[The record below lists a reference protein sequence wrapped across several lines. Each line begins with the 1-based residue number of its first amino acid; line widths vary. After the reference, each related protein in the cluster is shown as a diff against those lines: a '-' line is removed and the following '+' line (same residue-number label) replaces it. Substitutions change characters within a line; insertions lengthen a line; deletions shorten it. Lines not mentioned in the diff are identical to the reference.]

1 MDLFLDMSHYVSLI
15 YLVFRL
21 SNFIMIFIQ
30 GDAIITIQ
38 LPLKYYTI
46 YILCT
51 VIFLFIMS
59 LQTNLYE
66 ITTTIFIY
74 IFQNQYL
81 SYKNNYFVLD
91 TYVRKDISEF
101 IDNIFRGAS
110 EVMYEKYLWKW
121 STMFFK
127 EIKIKLQKCTL
138 TSTL

>member
-1 MDLFLDMSHYVSLI
+1 
-15 YLVFRL
+15 
-21 SNFIMIFIQ
+21 
-30 GDAIITIQ
+30 
-38 LPLKYYTI
+38 
-46 YILCT
+46 
-51 VIFLFIMS
+51 MS

-81 SYKNNYFVLD
+81 SYKNNYFVLE
-91 TYVRKDISEF
+91 TYVRKYISEF

-127 EIKIKLQKCTL
+127 EKEIKLQKCTL

>member
-1 MDLFLDMSHYVSLI
+1 
-15 YLVFRL
+15 
-21 SNFIMIFIQ
+21 
-30 GDAIITIQ
+30 
-38 LPLKYYTI
+38 
-46 YILCT
+46 
-51 VIFLFIMS
+51 MS
-59 LQTNLYE
+59 LQTNLYD

-91 TYVRKDISEF
+91 TYLRKDISEF

-121 STMFFK
+121 STMLFK
-127 EIKIKLQKCTL
+127 ELMITLQKCTL

>member
-1 MDLFLDMSHYVSLI
+1 
-15 YLVFRL
+15 
-21 SNFIMIFIQ
+21 
-30 GDAIITIQ
+30 
-38 LPLKYYTI
+38 
-46 YILCT
+46 
-51 VIFLFIMS
+51 MS
-59 LQTNLYE
+59 LQTNLYH

-91 TYVRKDISEF
+91 TYLRKDISEF

-127 EIKIKLQKCTL
+127 E
-138 TSTL
+138 

>member
-1 MDLFLDMSHYVSLI
+1 
-15 YLVFRL
+15 
-21 SNFIMIFIQ
+21 
-30 GDAIITIQ
+30 
-38 LPLKYYTI
+38 
-46 YILCT
+46 
-51 VIFLFIMS
+51 MS

-127 EIKIKLQKCTL
+127 EKEIKLQKCTL

>member
-1 MDLFLDMSHYVSLI
+1 M
-15 YLVFRL
+15 
-21 SNFIMIFIQ
+21 Q
-30 GDAIITIQ
+30 
-38 LPLKYYTI
+38 
-46 YILCT
+46 CT

-59 LQTNLYE
+59 LQTNLYD

-91 TYVRKDISEF
+91 TYLRKDISEF

-127 EIKIKLQKCTL
+127 E
-138 TSTL
+138 

>member
-1 MDLFLDMSHYVSLI
+1 
-15 YLVFRL
+15 
-21 SNFIMIFIQ
+21 
-30 GDAIITIQ
+30 
-38 LPLKYYTI
+38 
-46 YILCT
+46 
-51 VIFLFIMS
+51 MS

-66 ITTTIFIY
+66 ITTIIFIY
-74 IFQNQYL
+74 ISQKQYL

-127 EIKIKLQKCTL
+127 EKEIKLQKCTL

>member
-1 MDLFLDMSHYVSLI
+1 
-15 YLVFRL
+15 
-21 SNFIMIFIQ
+21 
-30 GDAIITIQ
+30 
-38 LPLKYYTI
+38 
-46 YILCT
+46 
-51 VIFLFIMS
+51 MS

-121 STMFFK
+121 STMNFK
-127 EIKIKLQKCTL
+127 KSKIKLQKCTL